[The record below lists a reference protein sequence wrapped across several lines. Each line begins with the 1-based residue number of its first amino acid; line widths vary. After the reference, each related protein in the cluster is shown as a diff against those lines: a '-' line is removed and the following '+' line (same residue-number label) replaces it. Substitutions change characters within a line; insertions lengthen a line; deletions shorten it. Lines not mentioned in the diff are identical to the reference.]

1 MKEPTIFPQRVNILN
16 KIILFLVEGK
26 SDETSLALTLNRLLQ
41 NRVKFFVIKTDITS
55 DCGTTVDNIK
65 GLILE
70 KVSFFLT
77 EYLQFQFSDI
87 DSIIQITDTDGVFVD
102 DSRVVFDETHKKI
115 FYSED
120 SILTDNVNGTIYRN
134 KAKAEILR
142 ELCSLEYLENN
153 NGEKVKYRI
162 YYMSSNLEHVLHNLP
177 NVVTDTEKET
187 LAKSFR
193 NASASNNNILRD
205 IVFTPSIECSG
216 TYEDS
221 WSFIQKGTNSI
232 KRKTNFSDFFNTYI
246 DT

>member
-1 MKEPTIFPQRVNILN
+1 MKGPTIFPQRVNILN

-41 NRVKFFVIKTDITS
+41 GRVKFFVIKTDITS
-55 DCGTTVDNIK
+55 DCGTTAENIK

-77 EYLQFQFSDI
+77 EHPQFQFSDI

-102 DSRVVFDETHKKI
+102 NSKVVFDENHKKI

-120 SILTDNVNGTIYRN
+120 SILTDNVNGIIYRN
-134 KAKAEILR
+134 QTKAEILR
-142 ELCSLEYLENN
+142 ELCSLKFLEAP
-153 NGEKVKYRI
+153 NGKKIKYRI
-162 YYMSSNLEHVLHNLP
+162 YYMSCNLEHVLHNLP
-177 NVVTDTEKET
+177 NVETDAEKER
-187 LAKSFR
+187 LSKFFR
-193 NASASNNNILRD
+193 NASANDNNKLRD

-216 TYEDS
+216 SYEDS
-221 WSFIQKGTNSI
+221 WSFIQKATNSI

-246 DT
+246 EI